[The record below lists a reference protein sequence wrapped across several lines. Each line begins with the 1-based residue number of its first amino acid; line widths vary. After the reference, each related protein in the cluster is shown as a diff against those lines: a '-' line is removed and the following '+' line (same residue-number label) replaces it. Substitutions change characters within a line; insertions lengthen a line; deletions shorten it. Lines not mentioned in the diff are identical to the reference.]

1 MVNNSLKVSLK
12 TTLFSEL
19 YYNDSNDDNNDD
31 YDHSDNDR
39 DDGNDG
45 NHDIDNDK
53 TDQKIITFQKTF
65 LGKA

>member
-1 MVNNSLKVSLK
+1 MVI
-12 TTLFSEL
+12 
-19 YYNDSNDDNNDD
+19 DDNNDD

-45 NHDIDNDK
+45 NRDIDNDNDK
-53 TDQKIITFQKTF
+53 NDLKIMIFQETF